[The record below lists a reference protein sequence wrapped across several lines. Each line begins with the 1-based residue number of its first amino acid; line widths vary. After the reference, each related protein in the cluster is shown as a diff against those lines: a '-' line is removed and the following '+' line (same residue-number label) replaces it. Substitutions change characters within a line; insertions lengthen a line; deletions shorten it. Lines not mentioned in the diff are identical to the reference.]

1 MKRQGIYIKGVSEE
15 LYREIKAQSAKLGKT
30 VSEVMAAA
38 MQDWLRRKSPEEERE
53 FLQNNLAYES
63 IEEEILTKYQGK
75 WIAIEKG
82 RVVNAAESLDQL
94 KRSLGDV
101 DHRIILKVGEARPM
115 KKYLG
120 GPAYEESRVN
130 LEVWRWNSQS
140 SGSPDEDLHKEPD

>member
-63 IEEEILTKYQGK
+63 IEEEILTKYRGK

-120 GPAYEESRVN
+120 GSSLRRIES
-130 LEVWRWNSQS
+130 
-140 SGSPDEDLHKEPD
+140 